1 MSKRPFQIGILA
13 LAATIAALAVKLG
26 NFNNPALAWVLI
38 GLALIL
44 AASAIVAWLWPYRRR
59 IYLRSPIR
67 ILPAHLA
74 SPRIYTSDVLG
85 AEFIRLRDVFDDME
99 GIQHLYKLMLEQDEQ
114 AERKRTKRDPLAD
127 MFPPFRH
134 SERDEIAARY
144 LASQKA
150 FWTALDEFRLIFA
163 RLS

>member
-1 MSKRPFQIGILA
+1 MGVDRLSADIGCERDRRVA
-13 LAATIAALAVKLG
+13 LAIQ
-26 NFNNPALAWVLI
+26 
-38 GLALIL
+38 
-44 AASAIVAWLWPYRRR
+44 ASDL
-59 IYLRSPIR
+59 SPF
-67 ILPAHLA
+67 PDPDFACHLA

-127 MFPPFRH
+127 MFPRFRH

-150 FWTALDEFRLIFA
+150 FWTALDEFRLIFV